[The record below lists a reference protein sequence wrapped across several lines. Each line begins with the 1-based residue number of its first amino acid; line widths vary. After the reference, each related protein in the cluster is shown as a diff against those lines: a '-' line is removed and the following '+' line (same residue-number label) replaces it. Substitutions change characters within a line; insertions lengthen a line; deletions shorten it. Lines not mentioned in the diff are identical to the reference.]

1 VDAVAVIAAFL
12 VVLSGCAGHLP
23 EIQATGS
30 VPLTGRTTVDLCN
43 AAISDQAAQYD
54 PVSIE
59 TSLTRPVRG
68 TADGR
73 QIATLYVEIEYRSE
87 VGMGPH
93 SATVDC
99 TVAPN
104 GQVIGLKG

>member
-1 VDAVAVIAAFL
+1 MDAVAVIAAFL

-30 VPLTGRTTVDLCN
+30 VPLSGRMTVDLCN
-43 AAISDQAAQYD
+43 AAVHDQAAQYD

-59 TSLTRPVRG
+59 TSLIKPVRG
-68 TADGR
+68 MADGR

-87 VGMGPH
+87 GGMEPH
-93 SATVDC
+93 SATIDC
-99 TVAPN
+99 TVAPD